1 MFIRQQRGFMGRS
14 ITVTQANFE
23 PEVLVQSFEQPVLVD
38 FYATWCGPCQ
48 LLKPILEK
56 LAQEYDIT
64 VAKID
69 IDQNPELAGAFR
81 VEGVP
86 DVRIVSQG
94 RVQEG
99 FVGVLPEPQI
109 RELLA
114 GLGLH
119 STLEQALA
127 GLAALQAGE
136 NTAATQ
142 AELTRLLTQYPE
154 NPELLLAAAKFYLR
168 QGEQEITRQYLDLIQ
183 SPERSIAQQVEGLQ
197 ELLALQ
203 DSLAKPGNDSPL
215 DVAYRQGIQA
225 VLSEDYDSALE
236 RFLTLV
242 QKDRRFHNDGA
253 RKAMLTV
260 FKLLG
265 DEHELTTSYRKRLMQ
280 SLY

>member
-1 MFIRQQRGFMGRS
+1 MGRS

-23 PEVLVQSFEQPVLVD
+23 TEVLVQSFEQPVLVD

-48 LLKPILEK
+48 ILKPMLDK

-64 VAKID
+64 VAKVD
-69 IDQNPELAGAFR
+69 IDQNPDLAKAFR

-94 RVQEG
+94 QAREG

-114 GLGLH
+114 ELGLT
-119 STLEQALA
+119 STLEQALDTWA
-127 GLAALQAGE
+127 TVQASGDQAAMQ
-136 NTAATQ
+136 TALT
-142 AELTRLLTQYPE
+142 ELLIQYPE
-154 NPELLLAAAKFYLR
+154 SPQILLAAAKFYLG
-168 QGEQEITRQYLDLIQ
+168 QGEAAIARQYLDLIQ
-183 SPERSIAQQVEGLQ
+183 SADRSIHQQVEGWQ

-203 DSLAKPGNDSPL
+203 ESLTM
-215 DVAYRQGIQA
+215 
-225 VLSEDYDSALE
+225 LSEDSALE
-236 RFLTLV
+236 ASYQQGVQAVLAEDYATALETFLTLV
-242 QKDRRFHNDGA
+242 QKDRRFRNDGA

-265 DEHELTTSYRKRLMQ
+265 DEHGLTAPYRKRLMQ
-280 SLY
+280 ALY

>member
-1 MFIRQQRGFMGRS
+1 MGRS

>member
-1 MFIRQQRGFMGRS
+1 MGQS
-14 ITVTQANFE
+14 ISVNQADFETQ
-23 PEVLVQSFEQPVLVD
+23 VLVESFERPVLVD
-38 FYATWCGPCQ
+38 FFATWCGPCQ
-48 LLKPILEK
+48 LLKPMLEK

-64 VAKID
+64 VAKVD
-69 IDQNPELAGAFR
+69 IDQNPELARTFG

-94 RVQEG
+94 QVQEG

-114 GLGLH
+114 QLGLE

-127 GLAALQAGE
+127 QFQVVQAGGDP
-136 NTAATQ
+136 TAIAN
-142 AELTRLLTQYPE
+142 ALKDLLIQYPE
-154 NPELLLAAAKFYLR
+154 NPQVLIRAARWYLSQGQGDLA
-168 QGEQEITRQYLDLIQ
+168 RQYLDLIPASDRQ
-183 SPERSIAQQVEGLQ
+183 FLQPVEGLR

-203 DSLAKPGNDSPL
+203 ATLAEPATDSPL
-215 DVAYRQGIQA
+215 ETAYRQGCQA
-225 VLSEDYDSALE
+225 ALAGDYATALE
-236 RFLTLV
+236 TFLTLV
-242 QKDRRFHNDGA
+242 QKDRRFRNDGA

-265 DEHELTTSYRKRLMQ
+265 DGEELTATYRRKLMQ

>member
-1 MFIRQQRGFMGRS
+1 MGRS

-23 PEVLVQSFEQPVLVD
+23 TEVLVQSFDQPVLVD

-48 LLKPILEK
+48 ILKPMLDK

-64 VAKID
+64 VAKVD
-69 IDQNPELAGAFR
+69 IDQNPELAKAFR

-94 RVQEG
+94 QVGEG

-114 GLGLH
+114 GLGLT
-119 STLEQALA
+119 SSLEQALNTWA
-127 GLAALQAGE
+127 MVQASGDRAAMQKALPE
-136 NTAATQ
+136 
-142 AELTRLLTQYPE
+142 LLTQYPE
-154 NPELLLAAAKFYLR
+154 NPEVLLATARFYLG
-168 QGEQEITRQYLDLIQ
+168 QGDAAIARQYLDLIQ
-183 SPERSIAQQVEGLQ
+183 SPERTIAQQVDGWR

-203 DSLAKPGNDSPL
+203 DSLATPVDDSPL
-215 DVAYRQGIQA
+215 EAAYQQGVQA
-225 VLSEDYDSALE
+225 ALAEDYATALE
-236 RFLTLV
+236 TLLTLV
-242 QKDRRFHNDGA
+242 QKDRRFRNDGA

-265 DEHELTTSYRKRLMQ
+265 DDHELTTAYRKRLMQ